1 VVALSA
7 AGLGALP
14 ASVAVPRY
22 DRSRVRVGVVH
33 LGVGGFHRSHQ
44 AVYLDS
50 LMNAGAGLDWGIC
63 GVGVLPGD
71 ARMRDALAGQ
81 DSLWTLLV
89 RHPDGFVD
97 ARVVGSMVEYLLAPD
112 DPERVVERMTD
123 PQVRIVSLTITEGG
137 YNTTADGGFDA
148 TAPAIVADLR
158 TPEAPATAFGLVTE
172 ALRRRR
178 ERGVPAFTVM
188 SCDNVPGNGA
198 VARRAFA
205 GHAALRDPELGRWV
219 EQEVAFPDSMVD
231 RITPATT
238 DADRAEL
245 SAAFGIEDAWPVV
258 CEPFSQWV
266 LEDSF
271 PAGRPPLQDAGVQL
285 VDDVAPYE
293 LMKLRLLNAGHQVLG
308 HVGRLAGLEYVH
320 EACQD
325 PLLRRLL
332 LGYLRTEGIPTLR
345 PVPGIDLRRYVGD
358 LVGRFASPAVRDTLD
373 RLRTDASDRI
383 PKFLLPVLRENLAAG
398 REVRHCAL
406 VLAAWALGLEGRD
419 ETGAPV
425 EVVDA
430 RGEALV
436 AAAGRQQEDPL
447 ALLRVREVFGDLADD
462 ERLAAAYTAELASLR
477 ARGVRP
483 TVESLVRGE
492 PSTPGRSRIS
502 TDG

>member
-1 VVALSA
+1 MTHDPVPLDA
-7 AGLGALP
+7 AALGALP
-14 ASVAVPRY
+14 ASVGVPRY
-22 DRSRVRVGVVH
+22 DRSRVRVGIVH

-44 AVYLDS
+44 AVYLDG
-50 LMNAGAGLDWGIC
+50 LMNAGTALDWGIC

-71 ARMRDALAGQ
+71 AGMRDALAGQ
-81 DSLWTLLV
+81 DCLWTLLV
-89 RHPDGFVD
+89 RHPDGFLD

-112 DPERVVERMTD
+112 DPDRVVERMAD
-123 PQVRIVSLTITEGG
+123 PAVRIVSLTITEGG

-158 TPEAPATAFGLVTE
+158 SPGTPATAFGLVAE

-178 ERGVPAFTVM
+178 ERGVPPFTVM

-205 GHAALRDPELGRWV
+205 GHAALRDPELGRFV
-219 EQEVAFPDSMVD
+219 AEEVAFPDSMVD

-245 SAAFGIEDAWPVV
+245 AAAFGVGDAWPVV

-271 PAGRPPLQDAGVQL
+271 PGGRPPLEDVGVQL
-285 VDDVAPYE
+285 VHDVAPYE

-308 HVGRLAGLEYVH
+308 HVGRLAGLRHVH

-358 LVGRFASPAVRDTLD
+358 LLGRFASPAVRDTLD

-419 ETGAPV
+419 ETGARV
-425 EVVDA
+425 AVADA
-430 RGEALV
+430 RGEALA
-436 AAAGRQQEDPL
+436 AAAGRQREDPL
-447 ALLRVREVFGDLADD
+447 ALLRERDVFGDLA
-462 ERLAAAYTAELASLR
+462 ENARFAAVYTAQLASLR
-477 ARGVRP
+477 ERGVRP
-483 TVESLVRGE
+483 TVESLVRSE
-492 PSTPGRSRIS
+492 PDRASSR
-502 TDG
+502 G

>member
-1 VVALSA
+1 VVLLSA
-7 AGLGALP
+7 ATLGALP
-14 ASVAVPRY
+14 ASVAVPGY
-22 DRSRVRVGVVH
+22 DRSQVRVGVVH

-44 AVYLDS
+44 AVYLDT
-50 LMNAGAGLDWGIC
+50 LMNAGRALDSGIC

-81 DSLWTLLV
+81 DHLWTLLV
-89 RHPDGFVD
+89 RHADGFLD

-112 DPERVVERMTD
+112 DPRRVVERMAD

-158 TPEAPATAFGLVTE
+158 SPGTPATAFGLVTE
-172 ALRRRR
+172 ALRVRR
-178 ERGVPAFTVM
+178 ERGVTPFTVM
-188 SCDNVPGNGA
+188 SCDNVPGNGG

-205 GHAALRDPELGRWV
+205 GYAALVDPDLGRWIA
-219 EQEVAFPDSMVD
+219 EEVAFPDSMVD

-245 SAAFGIEDAWPVV
+245 CRVFGVEDAWPVV
-258 CEPFSQWV
+258 CEPFGQWV

-271 PAGRPPLQDAGVQL
+271 PTGRPPLEDAGVQL

-308 HVGRLAGLEYVH
+308 HVGRLAGLQYVH

-332 LGYLRTEGIPTLR
+332 LGYLRAEGIPTLR

-398 REVRHCAL
+398 RDVRRCAL

-425 EVVDA
+425 EVVDG
-430 RGEALV
+430 RREALL
-436 AAAGRQQEDPL
+436 AAARRQREDPL
-447 ALLRVREVFGDLADD
+447 ALVRERDVFGDLADD
-462 ERLAAAYTAELASLR
+462 ERFAAVYAAELASLR
-477 ARGVRP
+477 ERGVRG
-483 TVESLVRGE
+483 TVEAVVRAAGRR
-492 PSTPGRSRIS
+492 PAAQPGPP
-502 TDG
+502 G